1 MSIKFEQARQARI
14 LNLLIQAPTP
24 LTSQYLATY
33 FNISQRLIRY
43 DIQILKEKISL
54 YPCHIISIRGT
65 GYKIEGDI
73 SELQKEMKKELGELY
88 YYDHIDT
95 KDKFIREQLILRY
108 LLIKNS
114 IATTKE
120 LIEYFYITRATLKED
135 IIRAK
140 ETIEPYHMKIH
151 FIPYKGV
158 YLEGTETNKR
168 MLLSRETAFYKES
181 PLLDHIQKEMSYIHF
196 PIHQLIQFVNEYFHI
211 PLSNIEAYNLY
222 VHIWIMFYRIWQ
234 NNIIDKD
241 DLNCEMITDTQINIS
256 YKFLNRY
263 IPWLHAPYQEAC
275 YLTLLILSSGPY
287 YDPALLPNAIEMIHN
302 VEEKTHIHLSE
313 NFQYDLTSILY
324 PIIIKSQNQISSNSI
339 MIREI
344 KKKSPLSIDIA
355 YKLSLQIKK
364 YYHID
369 LFDNDICT
377 IAYLVHNYLQQSYQ
391 IKNNI
396 IVLTTSIGYILSLG
410 LLQKLNHEFPTVHFI
425 YLELYEIET
434 FDFNNCNLIISD
446 TFIEKKPTNVHFI
459 KINLMCTQ
467 KDLNKIQDYIHIQNK
482 KKTEDIFNQLE
493 ETPFLNVQTFLT
505 EISKKYSMNYNELI
519 ARENKITFETNKNC
533 VIICDYSSSH
543 QSHGF
548 YSHKGIYWKN
558 ATIHYFF
565 YLNILNHSPF
575 HYYDIENYL
584 YQLEES

>member
-24 LTSQYLATY
+24 LTAQYFATY

-54 YPCHIISIRGT
+54 YPCHIVSIRGT
-65 GYKIEGDI
+65 GYKIEGDVT
-73 SELQKEMKKELGELY
+73 ELQTEMKKELGELY

-108 LLIKNS
+108 LLLKNK
-114 IATTKE
+114 IVTTKE
-120 LIEYFYITRATLKED
+120 LIEHFYITRATLKED
-135 IIRAK
+135 IIRAS

-181 PLLDHIQKEMSYIHF
+181 PLLDYIQKEMNYIHF
-196 PIHQLIQFVNEYFHI
+196 PINHLIQFVNEFFHI

-222 VHIWIMFYRIWQ
+222 VHIWIMFYRICQ
-234 NNIIDKD
+234 NNIIDEKN
-241 DLNCEMITDTQINIS
+241 LNYEMITDKHINLS
-256 YKFLNRY
+256 YKFINRY
-263 IPWLHAPYQEAC
+263 IPWMHPPHQEVC

-287 YDPALLPNAIEMIHN
+287 YDSSLLQNATKMIHN
-302 VEEKTHIHLSE
+302 VEEKTHIHLSKD
-313 NFQYDLTSILY
+313 FQYDFTSILY
-324 PIIIKSQNQISSNSI
+324 PIIIKSKNQISSNSV

-355 YKLSLQIKK
+355 YRLSLQIKN

-369 LFDNDICT
+369 LFDNDICM
-377 IAYLVHNYLQQSYQ
+377 IAYLVHKYLQQSYQ
-391 IKNNI
+391 IKNNVI
-396 IVLTTSIGYILSLG
+396 ALTTSIGYLLSQS
-410 LLQKLNHEFPTVHFI
+410 LLQRLNHEFPFIHFI
-425 YLELYEIET
+425 YLELYEIELFN
-434 FDFNNCNLIISD
+434 FDNCKLIISD
-446 TFIEKKPTNVHFI
+446 TFIEKKPQNVHFI

-467 KDLNKIQDYIHIQNK
+467 NDLNKIQDYIHLQNK
-482 KKTEDIFNQLE
+482 RRTEYIFNKLE
-493 ETPFLNVQTFLT
+493 KTSFQDVQTFLT
-505 EISKKYSMNYNELI
+505 EISKRYSLDYNYLI
-519 ARENKITFETNKNC
+519 NRENKITFETNKNC
-533 VIICDYSSSH
+533 VIICDYSPFK
-543 QSHGF
+543 QSHG
-548 YSHKGIYWKN
+548 YYNHKGIYWKN
-558 ATIHYFF
+558 AIIHYFF
-565 YLNILNHSPF
+565 YINVLNDSPF
-575 HYYDIENYL
+575 HYFDIENYL